1 VTPYGPAVRTLKVV
15 VAVGFGLFVL
25 RSLLDPTN
33 YTLLD
38 WANLAIHE
46 AGHLVF
52 QPFGEVLMLLGG
64 SLLQVALPAAIA
76 AESAWRRKERFGA
89 GMVLLWTAESMAN
102 VSVYIADASAR
113 SLPLLTDDPDTHD
126 WWQLLGRWDLLEADS
141 TIAGIVHGSAWVVY
155 LAGGLLI
162 AHTLWPGATE
172 RATGAPKRRS
182 DDEVLLWLEQTASRR
197 DRQR

>member
-1 VTPYGPAVRTLKVV
+1 MRTLKVV
-15 VAVGFGLFVL
+15 VAIGFGLFVL

-126 WWQLLGRWDLLEADS
+126 WWQLLGRWGLLEADS
-141 TIAGIVHGSAWVVY
+141 TIAGIVHGTAWGVY

-162 AHTLWPGATE
+162 AHTLWP
-172 RATGAPKRRS
+172 RATPAATRESRRGS
-182 DDEVLLWLEQTASRR
+182 DDELLVWLEQASSRR
-197 DRQR
+197 DRRP

>member
-1 VTPYGPAVRTLKVV
+1 MRTLKVV
-15 VAVGFGLFVL
+15 VAIGFGLFVM

-46 AGHLVF
+46 AGHLIF

-64 SLLQVALPAAIA
+64 SLLQVALPAGIA
-76 AESAWRRKERFGA
+76 AESAWRRKQRFGA

-113 SLPLLTDDPDTHD
+113 SLPLITDDPDTHD

-141 TIAGIVHGSAWVVY
+141 TIAGIVHGAAWVVY

-162 AHTLWPGATE
+162 AHTLRPRPAPAATCSS
-172 RATGAPKRRS
+172 RRRS
-182 DDEVLLWLEQTASRR
+182 DDDLLMWLEQASSRR
-197 DRQR
+197 DRRP